1 MATTGVQ
8 YCSTL
13 LASAVA
19 GVTLAETRAAGD
31 STYYFVAAT
40 SSFAIHMQHSPALTV
55 KFCKTFALTFAMIM
69 FVLLQHLCLLLWH

>member
-1 MATTGVQ
+1 MATTGVR

-13 LASAVA
+13 LACAVAVA
-19 GVTLAETRAAGD
+19 GVTLAKTRAAGD

-55 KFCKTFALTFAMIM
+55 KFCKTFVLTFAMIM
-69 FVLLQHLCLLLWH
+69 FV